1 MTAPTRDKGHG
12 LAVAGIASVALTV
25 PALAAGTAQANTYTK
40 SACAG
45 NHLCLWSDGGFS
57 NNWKLWGATSADSDY
72 NNDLYNRTNYDSE
85 VFLNDSASSV
95 WNNTDQYAMLFRDNT
110 YGGNRICFPPG
121 TAVRDLHVVKLEAGQ
136 IQIIRSGASWGNR
149 ISSHRMYSYR
159 PSDCQ
164 ADGSTMVPTS
174 QQGCSM

>member
-1 MTAPTRDKGHG
+1 MSTSTRQRKGA
-12 LAVAGIASVALTV
+12 AVAASGIATV
-25 PALAAGTAQANTYTK
+25 ALAAAAAEPALANTYTK
-40 SACAG
+40 GFCEG
-45 NHLCLWSDGGFS
+45 NHLCEWSDGGFS
-57 NNWKLWGATSADSDY
+57 NNWKNWSATS
-72 NNDLYNRTNYDSE
+72 YDSNYSNNNFDYLDLDGE
-85 VFLNDSASSV
+85 HNLNDSISAV
-95 WNNTDQYAMLFRDNT
+95 WNNTNQYAMLFRNNT
-110 YGGNRICFPPG
+110 YGSNRICFPPG
-121 TAVRDLHVVKLEAGQ
+121 TAVRDLHVVKLEAGT